1 MQIITGV
8 CLLKSSNNTDN
19 NQLYRAIIQNA
30 GDIILLLSIS
40 GDILYVNKEAVN
52 SYGYTEEE
60 LLSMDVFTLRNQNK
74 IDSVKEQFEKSKS
87 GAVEFVT
94 KHFRKDGSYF
104 IAGVKA
110 TCIDVSN
117 KKYVLSIVRDIT
129 ERLKEKEEIYK
140 LAYIIENS
148 KDAII
153 NITLENIISSWNKG
167 AEELYGYAKYEVL
180 GKNVNILFQNDRL
193 NEIDIIIN
201 KIRKNEMI
209 RPYETLRKKKNNVAI
224 DVSSMVSPICD
235 LEGIIIGAS
244 INERDI
250 TSKKET
256 TREIETITIAMEQSA
271 SAIIITNIDGN
282 MEYVNKKFELI
293 TGYKKDQLIGKSIN
307 ILNSM
312 IQYKDFFKR
321 MWKII
326 KNGKE
331 WKGEFYNKTK
341 DGSLFWWDSS
351 ISPVKDEQ
359 GRIIKFLAVAE
370 DITEKKN
377 FIEEITQKNIDLE
390 KALNSLKE
398 IQMHLVQEDKMAS
411 VGQLSAGIAH
421 EINNPLGFVS
431 SNFNTLKKYMNNFK
445 EYIFEYRKLK
455 NTLSESCITLAQD
468 EIEKINTLEENKME
482 YIIND
487 LDCLFEDTENGLN
500 RIKKI
505 VISLGNFAHEN
516 SNDTCEDYSLNQG
529 IEDTLVI
536 AQNELKYVIDIK
548 INLITNIP
556 LIKANPGEI
565 NQVLLNILLNSS
577 YSIKEKKKKY
587 QDYIGELNIKTW
599 NDDDFVYCSIE
610 DNGIGMPK
618 ENINKVFNPFFTTKP
633 IGKGTGLGL
642 SISYN
647 IIVNKHKGDIKL
659 ESIVGKGTKFTLILP
674 ISKEV
679 FE

>member
-1 MQIITGV
+1 
-8 CLLKSSNNTDN
+8 LKSSNNTDN
-19 NQLYRAIIQNA
+19 YQLYKTILQNA

-52 SYGYTEEE
+52 SYGYNEKE
-60 LLSMDVFTLRNQNK
+60 LLSMDIFQLRKQNK
-74 IDSVKEQFEKSKS
+74 IDSIKEQFEKAKS
-87 GAVEFVT
+87 DGIEIVT
-94 KHFRKDGSYF
+94 KHFRKYGSYF
-104 IAGVKA
+104 LAEVKA
-110 TCIDVSN
+110 TCIEVN
-117 KKYVLSIVRDIT
+117 NEKYVLSVVRDIT

-167 AEELYGYAKYEVL
+167 AEKLYGYVKDEMI
-180 GKNVNILFQNDRL
+180 GKNANILFQNERL
-193 NEIDIIIN
+193 NEMDTIIN

-209 RPYETLRKKKNNVAI
+209 RPYETVRKKKNNEAI
-224 DVSSMVSPICD
+224 DVSAMVSPICD

-271 SAIIITNIDGN
+271 SAIILTNIDGN
-282 MEYVNKKFELI
+282 MEYVNKKFKLI
-293 TGYKKDQLIGKSIN
+293 TGYKKEEVIGKNIN

-312 IQYKDFFKR
+312 IHGKDFYEK
-321 MWKII
+321 MWKTI

-331 WKGEFYNKTK
+331 WNGEFCNKRK
-341 DGSLFWWDSS
+341 DGSLFWCNSS

-359 GRIIKFLAVAE
+359 GRIIKFLAVTE
-370 DITEKKN
+370 DTTEKKN

-398 IQMHLVQEDKMAS
+398 IQMHLIQEDKMAS

-455 NTLSESCITLAQD
+455 NTLSESSITLAQD
-468 EIEKINTLEENKME
+468 EIEKINSLEKKNKIE
-482 YIIND
+482 YIISD
-487 LDCLFEDTENGLN
+487 LDGLFKDTEDGLN

-505 VISLGNFAHEN
+505 VVALRNFAHES
-516 SNDTCEDYSLNQG
+516 SNDSYEDYNLNQG

-536 AQNELKYVIDIK
+536 AKNELKYVTEIK
-548 INLITNIP
+548 INLFKNIP
-556 LIKANPGEI
+556 LTKAKPGEI
-565 NQVLLNILLNSS
+565 NQVLLNMLLNSS
-577 YSIKEKKKKY
+577 YAIKEKKQKY
-587 QDYIGELNIKTW
+587 QDYIGELNIVTW

-610 DNGIGMPK
+610 DNGIGIPK
-618 ENINKVFNPFFTTKP
+618 ENINKTFNPFFTTKP
-633 IGKGTGLGL
+633 IGEGTGLGL
-642 SISYN
+642 SISYD